1 MPRQI
6 SEHVAAALRILAG
19 DDDPGFISV
28 LAAGCGRIYRDDDAD
43 ELGNILVRWPARLFD
58 QPAGPKGARHVVEY
72 FSVQLLA
79 TEPRALV
86 FLDDLMQERWRQI
99 GAVVVG

>member
-1 MPRQI
+1 M
-6 SEHVAAALRILAG
+6 
-19 DDDPGFISV
+19 D
-28 LAAGCGRIYRDDDAD
+28 
-43 ELGNILVRWPARLFD
+43 WPARLLD
-58 QPAGPKGARHVVEY
+58 QGARPKGTRHVVED

-99 GAVVVG
+99 GAVGLK